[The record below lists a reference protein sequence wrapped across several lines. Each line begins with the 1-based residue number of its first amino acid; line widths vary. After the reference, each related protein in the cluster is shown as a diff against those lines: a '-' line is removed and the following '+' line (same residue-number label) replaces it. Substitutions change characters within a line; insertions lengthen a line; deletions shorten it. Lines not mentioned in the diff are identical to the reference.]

1 MSQRVRVNWR
11 QRQRAADRLVRVHK
25 VLTSQ
30 PPLCQFSR
38 MRDCQ
43 DFQNEAAAKAAMRSR
58 AIKHYKRCKH
68 CWDNS
73 VQTA

>member
-30 PPLCQFSR
+30 PLLCQFSR
-38 MRDCQ
+38 MRDFQ
-43 DFQNEAAAKAAMRSR
+43 DFQNEPAAKTAMRSR
-58 AIKHYKRCKH
+58 GIQHYKRCKH